1 MVMETSRISHSEA
14 VLSLGELPSRQHLTE
29 DNNGNEK
36 PKEKTSHTSQENSK
50 FNPETAK
57 RRCSLTSELSL
68 SEDNST
74 SKRSNES
81 KHVLTAVKAN
91 AVAFHIPAGQQV
103 CKPPPKRFCNKQ
115 NVGREN
121 VSLNQLVEKQKI
133 AEARKN
139 QLVEQRLKR
148 IHERQEAARKL
159 AHNVEIIL
167 QQRSIAGAPRDSNHS
182 RPQMT
187 SSELLATA
195 RHVARDFKTLTCQ
208 MSKDFTIEE
217 ENNNFSKQTLS
228 CAKTHQA
235 KKHNPGP
242 ESSNN
247 DRSVAFTIAF
257 DHDKQPVSPV
267 PRKLQVV
274 NTRQRGK
281 LTAQDLEEKQRKAE
295 ERRNQRRQDRVKRVR
310 ENREALLKLA
320 SDLETFMIWNDTER
334 CNPSLSVDNETP
346 THQFQA
352 AQLANDIADS
362 FDRLSQRYTRD
373 LKQAEGFSF
382 CW

>member
-1 MVMETSRISHSEA
+1 M
-14 VLSLGELPSRQHLTE
+14 
-29 DNNGNEK
+29 
-36 PKEKTSHTSQENSK
+36 
-50 FNPETAK
+50 F
-57 RRCSLTSELSL
+57 
-68 SEDNST
+68 
-74 SKRSNES
+74 
-81 KHVLTAVKAN
+81 
-91 AVAFHIPAGQQV
+91 
-103 CKPPPKRFCNKQ
+103 KQ
-115 NVGREN
+115 
-121 VSLNQLVEKQKI
+121 
-133 AEARKN
+133 

-195 RHVARDFKTLTCQ
+195 RHVARDFNTLTCQ

-228 CAKTHQA
+228 RAKICQA

-247 DRSVAFTIAF
+247 DRSVAFTVAF

-281 LTAQDLEEKQRKAE
+281 LTAEDLEEKQRKAE
-295 ERRNQRRQDRVKRVR
+295 ERRNVSGK
-310 ENREALLKLA
+310 
-320 SDLETFMIWNDTER
+320 
-334 CNPSLSVDNETP
+334 
-346 THQFQA
+346 
-352 AQLANDIADS
+352 
-362 FDRLSQRYTRD
+362 
-373 LKQAEGFSF
+373 
-382 CW
+382 

>member
-1 MVMETSRISHSEA
+1 M
-14 VLSLGELPSRQHLTE
+14 
-29 DNNGNEK
+29 
-36 PKEKTSHTSQENSK
+36 
-50 FNPETAK
+50 
-57 RRCSLTSELSL
+57 
-68 SEDNST
+68 
-74 SKRSNES
+74 
-81 KHVLTAVKAN
+81 
-91 AVAFHIPAGQQV
+91 
-103 CKPPPKRFCNKQ
+103 
-115 NVGREN
+115 
-121 VSLNQLVEKQKI
+121 
-133 AEARKN
+133 
-139 QLVEQRLKR
+139 EQRLKR

-167 QQRSIAGAPRDSNHS
+167 QQRSIVGAPRDSNHS

-195 RHVARDFKTLTCQ
+195 RHVARDFNILTCQ

-228 CAKTHQA
+228 CAKTRQA

-274 NTRQRGK
+274 NTRPRGK

-295 ERRNQRRQDRVKRVR
+295 ERRNVSGK
-310 ENREALLKLA
+310 
-320 SDLETFMIWNDTER
+320 
-334 CNPSLSVDNETP
+334 
-346 THQFQA
+346 
-352 AQLANDIADS
+352 
-362 FDRLSQRYTRD
+362 
-373 LKQAEGFSF
+373 
-382 CW
+382 